1 MQNGDLRAW
10 VVTADM
16 GLGHQRATDP
26 FRDIAE
32 EGLLV
37 AGSPG
42 ISDPSE
48 QRLWNRT
55 RNSYEFL
62 SRTRDV
68 PLIGR
73 PLFGLLDELQRISP
87 FYPRR
92 DLSSPTYQVKL
103 ASSLIRRGLGRELVR
118 KLRQKPLPMITSFMA
133 PALAADRAG
142 VSPVYCI
149 ICDAEVS
156 RAWVPEHPA
165 ASGIRYLVPCGRAL
179 MRLRSYGVPD
189 ERIFL
194 TGFPM
199 PLELLGDRTLDVLRA
214 DTAARLRRLDP
225 ANRFH
230 PLHGLNVAH
239 FLGAENMRPG
249 PAEALTITYA
259 VGGAGAQRDTGMH
272 IARSL
277 RPLIRSGAIRL
288 NLVAGIRA
296 DVKRYFD
303 RIQRELFPDGPGP
316 QVLYHPDPARYFR
329 LFAQTIRTTDI
340 LWTKPSELSFY
351 CGLGLPVIMTPP
363 IGAQEQYNRKW
374 LLEIQAGIP
383 QEDPRY
389 TDQWLTDLLTAGRL
403 AEAAWDG
410 FLKARKYGTYKIFD
424 LLQTGTMDRD
434 PSPLRR

>member
-10 VVTADM
+10 VITADM

-32 EGLLV
+32 GGLLI
-37 AGSPG
+37 AGSAQT
-42 ISDPSE
+42 SDPKE

-55 RNSYEFL
+55 RNAYEFL
-62 SRTRDV
+62 SRV
-68 PLIGR
+68 LELPVIGR

-92 DLSSPTYQVKL
+92 DLSRPTYQVKL
-103 ASSLIRRGLGRELVR
+103 ASSLIRRGLGRELVAR
-118 KLRQKPLPMITSFMA
+118 IREKPLPVLTSFMA

-142 VSPVYCI
+142 CAPVYCI

-165 ASGIRYLVPCGRAL
+165 TSRICYLVPCGRAM
-179 MRLRSYGVPD
+179 MRLKSYGVPD
-189 ERIFL
+189 DRIFL

-199 PLELLGDRTLDVLRA
+199 PLELLGDRSLNVLRA
-214 DTAARLRRLDP
+214 DTARRLMTLDP
-225 ANRFH
+225 GNRFW

-239 FLGAENMRPG
+239 FLGEENCRPQSRR
-249 PAEALTITYA
+249 ALTITYA
-259 VGGAGAQRDTGMH
+259 VGGAGAQRNTGFQ
-272 IARSL
+272 IAGSL
-277 RPLIRSGAIRL
+277 RERIESGDIIL
-288 NLVAGIRA
+288 NLVAGVRA

-303 RIQRELFPDGPGP
+303 QVQAELLPGTPGLRI
-316 QVLYHPDPARYFR
+316 LYHPDKSGYFR
-329 LFAQTIRTTDI
+329 QFAEAIRTTDI

-363 IGAQEQYNRKW
+363 IGAQERYNRKW

-389 TDQWLTDLLTAGRL
+389 TDQWLLDLWNEGRL
-403 AEAAWDG
+403 AEAAWSG

-424 LLQTGTMDRD
+424 LLQTGAMQRD
-434 PSPLRR
+434 PSPLKR

>member
-26 FRDIAE
+26 FRCIAE

-37 AGSPG
+37 AGSTQT
-42 ISDPSE
+42 SDPKE
-48 QRLWNRT
+48 KRLWDRT
-55 RNSYEFL
+55 RRAYEFF
-62 SRTRDV
+62 SRIHDLPV
-68 PLIGR
+68 IGK

-92 DLSSPTYQVKL
+92 DLSRPTYQVKL
-103 ASSLIRRGLGRELVR
+103 ARSLVRRGLGREIIA
-118 KLRQKPLPMITSFMA
+118 KIRQKPLPVLTSFMT
-133 PALAADRAG
+133 PALAADKAG
-142 VSPVYCI
+142 CAPVYCI

-156 RAWVPEHPA
+156 RAWVPEDPA
-165 ASGIRYLVPCGRAL
+165 ASRINYLVPCGRAM
-179 MRLRSYGVPD
+179 MRLKSYGVPD

-194 TGFPM
+194 TGFPI
-199 PLELLGDRTLDVLRA
+199 PLEILGDRTLDVLRA
-214 DTAARLRRLDP
+214 DMARRLLHLDP
-225 ANRFH
+225 NNRFW

-239 FLGAENMRPG
+239 FLGEENCC
-249 PAEALTITYA
+249 PASEQTLTITYA
-259 VGGAGAQRDTGMH
+259 VGGAGAQRDTGYQ
-272 IARSL
+272 IAKSL
-277 RPLIRSGAIRL
+277 REPIQAGKITL
-288 NLVAGIRA
+288 NLVAGVRA
-296 DVKRYFD
+296 EVKTGFEKIKNNLLYGSPNLK
-303 RIQRELFPDGPGP
+303 IIYSPDK
-316 QVLYHPDPARYFR
+316 AEYFR

-363 IGAQEQYNRKW
+363 IGAQERYNRKW

-389 TDQWLTDLLTAGRL
+389 TDQWLLDLWNEGRL

-424 LLQTGTMDRD
+424 LLKTGTMQRD
-434 PSPLRR
+434 PSPLKR